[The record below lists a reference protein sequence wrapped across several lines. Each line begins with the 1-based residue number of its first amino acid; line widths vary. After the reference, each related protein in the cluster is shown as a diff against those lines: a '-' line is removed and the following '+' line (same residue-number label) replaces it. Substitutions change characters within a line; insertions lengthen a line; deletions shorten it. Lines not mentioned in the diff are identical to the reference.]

1 MRMLHLVLPLSLC
14 ACITTTLKSGAYHID
29 AAAAAYARGDY
40 QQAEAEYSLA
50 IERSD
55 DSPWVEAEVAR
66 GVGKIGIQ
74 RLRARLPELRSL
86 TAPPVEPQV
95 QPPAQQVA
103 PPLQGADVGAIA
115 ELQSP
120 PSAGRCWRR

>member
-1 MRMLHLVLPLSLC
+1 MSAPSLPARLLLSLSVSLSS
-14 ACITTTLKSGAYHID
+14 AALLTLLS
-29 AAAAAYARGDY
+29 
-40 QQAEAEYSLA
+40 
-50 IERSD
+50 
-55 DSPWVEAEVAR
+55 
-66 GVGKIGIQ
+66 GVGH
-74 RLRARLPELRSL
+74 ADSSP